1 MPKPGFSRKWLS
13 LITVVATVALTSICF
28 VSTQVYSGPNG
39 RNQCEQ
45 THFVPNSQAFWDFSK
60 NWTTNYGPAYR
71 DTDLAPTNF
80 VPCTG
85 QYALCFESGP
95 EPLPCKLSPD
105 GRFANCKC
113 VVKTGLNFVLITSIL
128 NEKVYQA
135 TVAQCGSD
143 GSLCTL
149 DTLPAPVCNAMQDGT
164 LIPGADVI
172 SDWSPD
178 VQRLLTEEGPPALTV
193 CDKGPYAGCMTAPC
207 KLTKDGDAECSCPIF
222 WGIFQL
228 FGEGAQCSLNDDL
241 VNSASYDPAR
251 DVLPTPT
258 PTPTP

>member
-1 MPKPGFSRKWLS
+1 MIRSGFLRRNLPSIKLATTVI
-13 LITVVATVALTSICF
+13 LICTCF
-28 VSTQVYSGPNG
+28 LSTQAYSAPPTNDQHHGAP
-39 RNQCEQ
+39 

-71 DTDLAPTNF
+71 DVDLAPTNF
-80 VPCTG
+80 LPCTG
-85 QYALCFESGP
+85 HYALCFESGP
-95 EPLPCKLSPD
+95 EPLPCELTPD

-128 NEKVYQA
+128 NERVYQD
-135 TVAQCGSD
+135 TVGQCGTD
-143 GSLCTL
+143 GAGCTAV
-149 DTLPAPVCNAMQDGT
+149 DSAPVCKAIQDGS

-178 VQRLLTEEGPPALTV
+178 VQGLLTEGSPPQLTI

-207 KLTKDGDAECSCPIF
+207 KLTPSGDAICSCPIF

-228 FGEGAQCSLNDDL
+228 LGDGAQCSLSDDL
-241 VNSASYDPAR
+241 VNSASYNPAR
-251 DVLPTPT
+251 DVLPTTSPAQ
-258 PTPTP
+258 